1 MNQGC
6 AVSKGIS
13 KKTVAVVLE
22 RDHGLCVLQITD
34 HCLGEGLVAD
44 HRANRGNGGA
54 KSGVLDQPSNL
65 IAACS
70 ICNGFKEAGAD
81 RHELEQRGVR
91 VRGDST
97 HQKTAERART
107 TPVRYPDGRV
117 FYLNDDGTREQ
128 IDPTPY

>member
-1 MNQGC
+1 M
-6 AVSKGIS
+6 SKGIP

-22 RDHGLCVLQITD
+22 RDHGLCALRISE
-34 HCLGEGLVAD
+34 HCMGVAQVAD

-70 ICNGFKEAGAD
+70 LCNGFKEAGAD
-81 RHELEQRGVR
+81 RSGLEARGVR

-97 HQKTAERART
+97 HQKTAERARI
-107 TPVRYPDGRV
+107 TPVRYPDGRL
-117 FYLNDDGTREQ
+117 FYLHDDGSRSE
-128 IDPTPY
+128 IDQTPY